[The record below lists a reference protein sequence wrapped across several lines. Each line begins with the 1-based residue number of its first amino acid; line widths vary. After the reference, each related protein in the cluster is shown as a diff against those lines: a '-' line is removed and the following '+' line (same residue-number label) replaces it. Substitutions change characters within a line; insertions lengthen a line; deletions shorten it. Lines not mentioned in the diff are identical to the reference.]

1 MSNLNPL
8 VNPHNFDN
16 IHIFHQVWQA
26 RLKNIA
32 NNSQWIC
39 LIKVHL
45 VPRYGF
51 QAIVFLR
58 ILALERV
65 AKWENNHGK
74 QIVSTPI
81 RQRFKVRQKRF
92 AITWWC
98 SKGEAMMQTQS
109 QCWAKIYQICNLQFD
124 DGTWCQIPSVP
135 TYLEFMILKL
145 KLNFSRKMSKTSFVC
160 VVIEPYKRNNN
171 IYVFF

>member
-1 MSNLNPL
+1 MPNWGTFSPKVRLSSN
-8 VNPHNFDN
+8 
-16 IHIFHQVWQA
+16 
-26 RLKNIA
+26 R
-32 NNSQWIC
+32 
-39 LIKVHL
+39 
-45 VPRYGF
+45 
-51 QAIVFLR
+51 FLR

-74 QIVSTPI
+74 QIVSTAI

-160 VVIEPYKRNNN
+160 VVIEPYKRKNN
-171 IYVFF
+171 IYVFFWSNFIRLFEVLHGMKSTK